1 MMILVQIFGL
11 RVGNNKDLNMSQ
23 ISKFHLKKSIIALTI
38 IIVLVGLVA
47 YRYVQNQ
54 QQDNVL
60 TIGISPPYAELL
72 QSVAKEVEKD
82 GIHVKLVEFSDWQAP
97 NVAVQ
102 NRDIDANFFQQ
113 SVFLKNA
120 IKQTQYDLHA
130 FGIGSGSHVGLYSKH
145 YKSLDALPQNARVV
159 IPSDPVNSARALIL
173 LDRAGLIQIK
183 DINNELSTLQD
194 IISNPKQLKFLEVEG
209 PQTALAYDDAD
220 LIFGFPHYLNMAKKA
235 DPHSALFLDPIDKKY
250 AILFVTRSDY
260 QDKNQKLEKFIHAF
274 QNSKQVQNILDQDFG
289 KEMWFAGWK

>member
-1 MMILVQIFGL
+1 
-11 RVGNNKDLNMSQ
+11 MSQ
-23 ISKFHLKKSIIALTI
+23 VSKFKSKNLIIGLI
-38 IIVLVGLVA
+38 VVLVVVGLLS
-47 YRYVQNQ
+47 YRYVKNQ
-54 QQDNVL
+54 QKDNVL

-72 QSVAKEVEKD
+72 QTVAKEVEKD

-120 IKQTQYDLHA
+120 IKQTNYDLHA
-130 FGIGSGSHVGLYSKH
+130 FGIGSGSHVGLYSKQ

-173 LDRAGLIQIK
+173 LHRADLIQIK
-183 DINNELSTLQD
+183 DVNNELSTLQD
-194 IISNPKQLKFLEVEG
+194 IVSNPKQLKFLEVEG

-260 QDKNQKLEKFIHAF
+260 QDQNQKLAKFIHAF
-274 QNSKQVQNILDQDFG
+274 QNSQQVREILDKDFG
-289 KEMWFAGWK
+289 KDMWFAGWK